1 MEELKQKIQELAHE
15 KNAVIFAHYYTRP
28 EIQEIADF
36 IGDSLAL
43 AQQATRVHI
52 SSANFRAFP
61 FLPV

>member
-1 MEELKQKIQELAHE
+1 MSLEEKGKLKAEILKLKAE

-43 AQQATRVHI
+43 AQQATRVHADI
-52 SSANFRAFP
+52 
-61 FLPV
+61 